1 MENWKFKFYN
11 SETNLV
17 DWDSLDK
24 LEWINDMKFVE
35 QQKDYHGEIFVYT
48 HTKMVVDNLLNLKEF
63 NELNN
68 DDKHILV
75 ASAIFHD
82 VEKRSTSIIED
93 GRIKSPFHSKKGA
106 ITTNNILYKD
116 FPTPTLTRRLIC
128 NLVRYH
134 GYPLNILDKSDPI
147 RTVIETSFKVKNNL
161 LYILSKADVLGRISD
176 DMDEQ
181 LEKLEYFKEYCITY
195 DCFYN
200 EKYFETT
207 LARFNYLYDKNSYFT
222 YIPFDET
229 KFNVYVLSGIPGSG
243 KDKYIKDNLN
253 NLPVV
258 SLDDIRRE
266 LKIKP
271 TDKSGNGTIIQ
282 LAKEKA
288 KTYMRKHIDFIWNAT
303 NITKQMRQ
311 QLIDLF
317 ISYGAKINIIY
328 IEKPYLT
335 LIQQNNNREYKVP
348 ENVVDKLINKL
359 EFPEFEEGH
368 EIIYI
373 N

>member
-200 EKYFETT
+200 EKY
-207 LARFNYLYDKNSYFT
+207 L
-222 YIPFDET
+222 T
-229 KFNVYVLSGIPGSG
+229 K
-243 KDKYIKDNLN
+243 
-253 NLPVV
+253 
-258 SLDDIRRE
+258 
-266 LKIKP
+266 
-271 TDKSGNGTIIQ
+271 
-282 LAKEKA
+282 
-288 KTYMRKHIDFIWNAT
+288 
-303 NITKQMRQ
+303 
-311 QLIDLF
+311 
-317 ISYGAKINIIY
+317 
-328 IEKPYLT
+328 
-335 LIQQNNNREYKVP
+335 
-348 ENVVDKLINKL
+348 NKL
-359 EFPEFEEGH
+359 KKVR
-368 EIIYI
+368 
-373 N
+373 